1 MPLQLSR
8 AGLHPLPPQM
18 LHKVKD
24 EVCLLLFGTS
34 KTDNREHTKSAMEEG
49 GEGEY
54 AHIVEAH
61 E

>member
-1 MPLQLSR
+1 
-8 AGLHPLPPQM
+8 M